1 MIEMSGANNPSF
13 YLGRLFDVAKGEVS
27 DKPLLYDPAD
37 LTTHAVITGMT
48 GSGKTGLCIALL
60 EEAAL
65 QGIPAII
72 VDPKGDLTNL
82 VLHFPELRPEDFEP
96 WLDPETARRAGKTV
110 SELAAETAQ
119 LWRDGLT
126 KWGLGREQLEALQA
140 SVDFTIFTP
149 GSSAGVPVNILTSF
163 AAPDIPWQENREILR
178 EKISSTVTALL
189 GLVGLNDIDPL
200 RSREHI
206 LISNLVETAWS
217 QGHSLDLTELIMQ
230 TQNPPFDRL
239 GAFPLDNFFP
249 AKDRAELA
257 MLLNNFLASP
267 SFQTWLEGQSL
278 DIPALL
284 YLPDGK
290 PRHSIFYL
298 AHLNDNERMFFVTL
312 LFAAVEAWMRNQRG
326 TSGLRAIIYF
336 DEILGYLPPVANPPS
351 RPVMLRMLKQARAFG
366 VGLLLAT
373 QNPVDLDYKALS
385 NAGTWAIGRL
395 QTQQDKDRLLD
406 GLQNVAGTLDRGQV
420 DKMLSGLGKRVF
432 LLHNVHAKG
441 PVLFQT
447 RWALNFL
454 AGPLTRAQIPVLNQL
469 AKGKPSVAMTAQP
482 ASAVSVVDQTVSP
495 TATMVTQPVREIRA
509 EKTMP
514 TGFLNTRPALPTGIN
529 EYFIP
534 NDLGVGQAVEAAR
547 LRFTGG
553 LHSQGIVYL
562 PALLGQAEVRYLAR
576 RYNLEYSRRF
586 TALVNQ
592 QPGGLLHWE
601 QYAWLHYEAVSLDR
615 QPLPQAQFAPL
626 PGWLSD
632 VRRLKDLEKDFLD
645 WVFRNGTIYLRVN
658 DALKVYAGPDV
669 SVAEFREQCS
679 QAARQGLAEEQK
691 KLDDLYRRKLETLDS
706 KIDRQRLEVKEQEE
720 ELSQRR
726 LEELGTGGELLLSL
740 LGGRRRSISSSLSK
754 RRMTAQAKA
763 DLEQERKELQALEK
777 QYAALEEEY
786 KKALAKL
793 QEHWAKL
800 AAEESEVPLPP
811 QRSNIFTELFGVA
824 WCPYYLV
831 TVEGQSQ
838 TLPAFRQAQK

>member
-1 MIEMSGANNPSF
+1 MSGENASGF
-13 YLGRLFDVAKGEVS
+13 YLGKIFDPTKGEVL
-27 DKPLLYDPAD
+27 DKPLFYDPAD
-37 LTTHAVITGMT
+37 LVTHAVITGMT
-48 GSGKTGLCIALL
+48 GSGKTGLCVSLL

-65 QGIPAII
+65 QGIPAIVI
-72 VDPKGDLTNL
+72 DPKGDLTNL

-119 LWRDGLT
+119 LWRDGLA
-126 KWGLGREQLEALQA
+126 KWGLGREQLEALEA
-140 SVDFTIFTP
+140 AVDFTIYTP

-163 AAPDIPWQENREILR
+163 ATPDMPWEENREILR

-189 GLVGLNDIDPL
+189 GLVGLSDIDPL

-206 LISNLVETAWS
+206 LLSNLIETAWS
-217 QGHSLDLTELIMQ
+217 QGNSLDLTELIMQ
-230 TQNPPFDRL
+230 TQNPPFERL

-278 DIPALL
+278 DITALL
-284 YLPDGK
+284 YSSDGK

-312 LFAAVEAWMRNQRG
+312 LFAAIEAWMRNQRG

-351 RPVMLRMLKQARAFG
+351 RPIMLRMLKQARAFG

-406 GLQNVAGTLDRGQV
+406 GLQNVAGTLDRSQV
-420 DKMLSGLGKRVF
+420 DKMLSSLGKRVF
-432 LLHNVHAKG
+432 LLHNVRAKG

-454 AGPLTRAQIPVLNQL
+454 AGPLTRAQIPALNKL
-469 AKGKPSVAMTAQP
+469 ARREDSHPVAAP
-482 ASAVSVVDQTVSP
+482 ARTPGGAAAHVIPAAVET
-495 TATMVTQPVREIRA
+495 VTQPVGEGKP
-509 EKTMP
+509 EKSKP
-514 TGFLNTRPALPTGIN
+514 TAFLGTRPAVATGIN
-529 EYFIP
+529 EYFLP
-534 NDLGVGQAVEAAR
+534 NDLGVGQAVEAAKLKPGGE
-547 LRFTGG
+547 LRP
-553 LHSQGIVYL
+553 QGIVYL

-576 RYNLEYSRRF
+576 KYHLEFSRRF
-586 TALVNQ
+586 TVLVDQ
-592 QPGGLLHWE
+592 QPGGLLNWDD
-601 QYAWLHYEAVSLDR
+601 YPWLNYEMKHLDR

-632 VRRLKDLEKDFLD
+632 ARRLKELEKDFLD
-645 WVFRNGTIYLRVN
+645 WVFRSGTIYLRAN
-658 DALKVYAGPDV
+658 ESLKVYAGPDV
-669 SVAEFREQCS
+669 SAAEFREQCS
-679 QAARQGLAEEQK
+679 KAARQGLAAEQK
-691 KLDDLYRRKLETLDS
+691 KLDELYRRKLEALDS
-706 KIDRQRLEVKEQEE
+706 KIDRQRLEVKEQED

-726 LEELGTGGELLLSL
+726 MEELGAGGELLISL
-740 LGGRRRSISSSLSK
+740 LGGRRRSLSSSLSK

-777 QYAALEEEY
+777 QYADLEEEY
-786 KKALAKL
+786 KKALAEL
-793 QEHWAKL
+793 QERWAKL
-800 AAEESEVPLPP
+800 VADESEVPLPP
-811 QRSNIFTELFGVA
+811 QRSNIFTELFGIA
-824 WCPYYLV
+824 WCPYYLM
-831 TVEGQSQ
+831 TVEGQTK

>member
-1 MIEMSGANNPSF
+1 MSGANDPSF
-13 YLGRLFDVAKGEVS
+13 YLGKLFDVAKGEVS

-48 GSGKTGLCIALL
+48 GSGKTGLCISLL

-72 VDPKGDLTNL
+72 IDPKGDLTNL

-119 LWRDGLT
+119 LWRDGLAE
-126 KWGLGREQLEALQA
+126 WGLGREQLEALQA
-140 SVDFTIFTP
+140 SVDFTIYTP
-149 GSSAGVPVNILTSF
+149 GSSAGVPINILTSF
-163 AAPDIPWQENREILR
+163 AAPDMPWQENREILR

-189 GLVGLNDIDPL
+189 GLVGLNNIDPL

-206 LISNLVETAWS
+206 LVSNLIETAWS
-217 QGHSLDLTELIMQ
+217 QGRSLDLTELIMQ

-249 AKDRAELA
+249 VKDRAELA

-278 DIPALL
+278 DMPALL

-326 TSGLRAIIYF
+326 TGGLRAIIYF

-420 DKMLSGLGKRVF
+420 DKMLSSLGKRVF

-454 AGPLTRAQIPVLNQL
+454 AGPLTRAQIPALNQL
-469 AKGKPSVAMTAQP
+469 AKGKSSVAVTAQP
-482 ASAVSVVDQTVSP
+482 APAVSTVEQTVSP
-495 TATMVTQPVREIRA
+495 TVTMVTQPVREIRA

-547 LRFTGG
+547 LRFTGE

-601 QYAWLHYEAVSLDR
+601 QYAWLHYEAISLDR

-645 WVFRNGTIYLRVN
+645 WVFRNGTIYLRAN

-679 QAARQGLAEEQK
+679 KAARQGLAEEQK

>member
-1 MIEMSGANNPSF
+1 MSGSDNSNF
-13 YLGRLFDVAKGEVS
+13 YLGRLFDATKGEVL

-48 GSGKTGLCIALL
+48 GSGKTGLCISLL

-72 VDPKGDLTNL
+72 IDPKGDLTNL

-110 SELAAETAQ
+110 SDLAAETAQ
-119 LWRDGLT
+119 LWRDGLA
-126 KWGLGREQLEALQA
+126 KWGLGREQLEALQTE
-140 SVDFTIFTP
+140 VDFTIYTP

-163 AAPDIPWQENREILR
+163 AAPDMSWEENREILR

-189 GLVGLNDIDPL
+189 GLVGLTNIDPL

-206 LISNLVETAWS
+206 LISNLIETAWS

-230 TQNPPFDRL
+230 TQTPPFERL

-278 DIPALL
+278 DVPALL

-312 LFAAVEAWMRNQRG
+312 LFAAIEAWMRNQRG

-406 GLQNVAGTLDRGQV
+406 GLQNVAGTLDRGQA

-454 AGPLTRAQIPVLNQL
+454 AGPLTRAQIPALNQL
-469 AKGKPSVAMTAQP
+469 AKGKGKPSVVVAAQP
-482 ASAVSVVDQTVSP
+482 APAVSTAVATVAPAATVVSQSVQE
-495 TATMVTQPVREIRA
+495 AKA
-509 EKTMP
+509 EKAKP
-514 TGFLNTRPALPTGIN
+514 TGFLNTRPALPAGIN

-534 NDLGVGQAVEAAR
+534 NDLGVGQAVETAKLKLTGE
-547 LRFTGG
+547 LR
-553 LHSQGIVYL
+553 SQGIVYL

-576 RYNLEYSRRF
+576 KYNLEYSHRF
-586 TALVNQ
+586 TTLVNQ
-592 QPGGLLHWE
+592 QPSGLLHWE
-601 QYAWLHYEAVSLDR
+601 QYAWLSYDVRSLDR

-645 WVFRNGTIYLRVN
+645 WVFRNGTIYLRAN
-658 DALKVYAGPDV
+658 ESLKVYAGPDV
-669 SVAEFREQCS
+669 SAAEFREQCS
-679 QAARQGLAEEQK
+679 KAARQGLAAEQK
-691 KLDDLYRRKLETLDS
+691 KLDDLYRRKLETLDN
-706 KIDRQRLEVKEQEE
+706 KVERQRLEVKEQED

-726 LEELGTGGELLLSL
+726 MEELGTGGELLLSL
-740 LGGRRRSISSSLSK
+740 FGGRRRSISSSLSK

-763 DLEQERKELQALEK
+763 DLEQERKELQVLEK
-777 QYAALEEEY
+777 QYADLEEEY
-786 KKALAKL
+786 KKALAEL
-793 QEHWAKL
+793 QERWAKL
-800 AAEESEVPLPP
+800 VADESEVPLPP

-831 TVEGQSQ
+831 TVEGQTQ
-838 TLPAFRQAQK
+838 TLPAFRQAPK